1 MDRLENLAQS
11 YSQAPWR
18 KQVQFIGLFSLVLVF
33 IAVIA
38 GIYLNVSARAA
49 AIGRE
54 IQAMQSDIEDL
65 DREIEDLQT
74 QWAALM
80 ATESM
85 DKRAREIGFEPIK
98 MDEAMFLIVPGYV
111 ERSTAALAPYAE
123 RELPKSYYLPAEYSE
138 SLFTWAKRQVARLTV
153 P

>member
-1 MDRLENLAQS
+1 MDHLENLAQS

-54 IQAMQSDIEDL
+54 IQVMQSDIEEL
-65 DREIEDLQT
+65 DREIEDMET
-74 QWAALM
+74 QLASLNSS
-80 ATESM
+80 ELM
-85 DKRAREIGFEPIK
+85 DKRARDLGFDLIQTDEI
-98 MDEAMFLIVPGYV
+98 MFLVVPGYI

-123 RELPKSYYLPAEYSE
+123 PRLPKVNYLPAEYTE
-138 SLFTWAKRQVARLTV
+138 SLFTWARRQVAQLSV